1 MLLKLNFCFYSTR
14 VHKFN
19 FPEQMCLITRHS
31 CTHSVVCDTLPEQSK
46 NIWTRSA
53 AALMEAAHLRPAP
66 PSSGA
71 SYWLLSA
78 ATLARGQPD
87 WSALTLLPLT
97 DSRGAPGSSQR
108 QRTLFECW
116 TWRLLNIDPLRCRQ
130 WEAHRTVEER
140 LTV

>member
-1 MLLKLNFCFYSTR
+1 MLLKLNFWFYSTR

-46 NIWTRSA
+46 NIWSA
-53 AALMEAAHLRPAP
+53 TALMEGAHLRPAP
-66 PSSGA
+66 PCSGA
-71 SYWLLSA
+71 SYWLLSE
-78 ATLARGQPD
+78 ATVARGQPD
-87 WSALTLLPLT
+87 WSPLTLLPLT